1 MFEGFTEQRITT
13 SGAEIHALVGG
24 DGPPLAL
31 LHGYPQTHVMWHR
44 VAPRL
49 AEAFTVVAPDLR
61 GYGRSSKP
69 PGGEGSANYAKRAMA
84 RDIVEVMAALGH
96 DRFLLAGHDR
106 GGRVAYRLALDHPDR
121 VQRLAT
127 LDIMP
132 TLEQFER
139 MDRRGA
145 LGSLPLVPAR
155 TAVAAARTPDRR
167 RPRVVP
173 ARPPVALERR
183 REPLRAG
190 GHGRLRAQL
199 PRPRDRARH
208 LRRLPRRRH
217 DRLRSGRRRSGRRA
231 SHRLS
236 HAGALG
242 RSRQRPPRRHDGRS
256 GSAGRPISGAP
267 PSPAATSCPR
277 RPPTRPPP
285 RCWTSSAPA
294 DVPARAAQTTGDD
307 PPSMFTDV
315 PVR

>member
-1 MFEGFTEQRITT
+1 MFEGFTERRIAT
-13 SGAEIHALVGG
+13 SGAEIHAVVGG

-69 PGGEGSANYAKRAMA
+69 PGGEGSVNYAKRAMA
-84 RDIVEVMAALGH
+84 RDVVDVMAALGH

-145 LGSLPLVPAR
+145 LGSFHWFLLAQPSPLPERLIGGDPVQFLHDLLSRWSGGESAFAPEAMADYER
-155 TAVAAARTPDRR
+155 SFRDPETVRATCDDYRAGATIDCDLDAADRDAGRRIACPMLALWGDRGGDRRALMMEVWERWATDVRGAAIPCGHFLPEEAPNETAAALLDFF
-167 RPRVVP
+167 
-173 ARPPVALERR
+173 
-183 REPLRAG
+183 
-190 GHGRLRAQL
+190 
-199 PRPRDRARH
+199 RD
-208 LRRLPRRRH
+208 
-217 DRLRSGRRRSGRRA
+217 G
-231 SHRLS
+231 
-236 HAGALG
+236 
-242 RSRQRPPRRHDGRS
+242 
-256 GSAGRPISGAP
+256 
-267 PSPAATSCPR
+267 
-277 RPPTRPPP
+277 
-285 RCWTSSAPA
+285 
-294 DVPARAAQTTGDD
+294 
-307 PPSMFTDV
+307 
-315 PVR
+315 

>member
-1 MFEGFTEQRITT
+1 MFEGFTERRIAT
-13 SGAEIHALVGG
+13 SGAEIHAVVGG

-84 RDIVEVMAALGH
+84 RDVVEVMAAFGH

-145 LGSLPLVPAR
+145 VGSFHWFLLAQPSPLPERLIGGDPVSFLHDLLSRWSGAESPFAPEAMADYER
-155 TAVAAARTPDRR
+155 SFRDPETVRATCDDYRAGATIDCDLDAADRDAGRRITCPMLALWGDRRGDRRAVMMEVWERWATDLRGAAIPCGHFLPEEAPNETAAALLDFF
-167 RPRVVP
+167 
-173 ARPPVALERR
+173 
-183 REPLRAG
+183 
-190 GHGRLRAQL
+190 
-199 PRPRDRARH
+199 RD
-208 LRRLPRRRH
+208 
-217 DRLRSGRRRSGRRA
+217 G
-231 SHRLS
+231 
-236 HAGALG
+236 
-242 RSRQRPPRRHDGRS
+242 
-256 GSAGRPISGAP
+256 
-267 PSPAATSCPR
+267 
-277 RPPTRPPP
+277 
-285 RCWTSSAPA
+285 
-294 DVPARAAQTTGDD
+294 
-307 PPSMFTDV
+307 
-315 PVR
+315 

>member
-1 MFEGFTEQRITT
+1 MFEGFTERRIETG
-13 SGAEIHALVGG
+13 GAEIHAVVGG

-69 PGGEGSANYAKRAMA
+69 PGGEGAVNYAKRAMA
-84 RDIVEVMAALGH
+84 RDVVEVMAALGH

-145 LGSLPLVPAR
+145 LGSFHWFLLAQPSPLPERLIGGDPLSFLHDMLSRWSGAESPFAPEAMADYERSFGNPETVRATCDDYRAGATIDCDLDAADRDAGRRIACPMLALWGDR
-155 TAVAAARTPDRR
+155 GGDRRAGMMEVWGRWATDLRGAAIPCGHFLPEEAPSETAAALLDFF
-167 RPRVVP
+167 
-173 ARPPVALERR
+173 
-183 REPLRAG
+183 RAG
-190 GHGRLRAQL
+190 
-199 PRPRDRARH
+199 
-208 LRRLPRRRH
+208 
-217 DRLRSGRRRSGRRA
+217 
-231 SHRLS
+231 
-236 HAGALG
+236 
-242 RSRQRPPRRHDGRS
+242 
-256 GSAGRPISGAP
+256 
-267 PSPAATSCPR
+267 
-277 RPPTRPPP
+277 
-285 RCWTSSAPA
+285 
-294 DVPARAAQTTGDD
+294 
-307 PPSMFTDV
+307 
-315 PVR
+315 